1 MNEGCSRPGGEQSG
15 ERMTAVVTGGS
26 RGIGRAIA
34 VELAANGY
42 DVVITYK
49 ANEAAAQETLRLI
62 REAGG
67 EGEAVMFDV
76 GKIGGI
82 TEAMKICAMCEA
94 YQAKAAPHNPF
105 GPVAAIANAHL
116 SAAIH
121 PFLIQE
127 HEQMAPWAVEPRL
140 KIVDGYLEVTDK
152 PGFGVELNDEAIAE
166 ANAKIAKGEY
176 RPFSNARDLDF
187 LKYVPVL

>member
-1 MNEGCSRPGGEQSG
+1 MISMMKRVADAVNIPIAAC
-15 ERMTAVVTGGS
+15 ERLNSKLDLKEYLEKGAV
-26 RGIGRAIA
+26 
-34 VELAANGY
+34 
-42 DVVITYK
+42 DV
-49 ANEAAAQETLRLI
+49 
-62 REAGG
+62 
-67 EGEAVMFDV
+67 VMFDV

-152 PGFGVELNDEAIAE
+152 PGFGVELNEEAIAE
-166 ANAKIAKGEY
+166 ANAKMASGEY

-187 LKYVPVL
+187 SKYVPVL